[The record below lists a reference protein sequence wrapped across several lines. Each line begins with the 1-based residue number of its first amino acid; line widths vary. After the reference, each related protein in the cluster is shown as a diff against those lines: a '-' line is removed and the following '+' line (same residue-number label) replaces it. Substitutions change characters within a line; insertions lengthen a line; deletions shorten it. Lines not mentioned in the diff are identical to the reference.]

1 MVESSGLPNFLAS
14 CLSNTTQDT
23 HWVSITKMPALQKV
37 NTKQGQRYIWSSP
50 ILHKVNTLILQQNTV
65 ICWLWCLAPSVR
77 RIVSS
82 APCRV
87 LLHLAAFISGQIL
100 HVHSTVKYC
109 TWALCS
115 HMCRDMFYEFACRKV
130 HRDLYTDVLSC
141 VCTVQHLPDRF
152 LVPEWSCSHLTCVQ
166 ACISRLVQTRV

>member
-65 ICWLWCLAPSVR
+65 MRWPWCLTPSVR

-87 LLHLAAFISGQIL
+87 LLHLATFISGQIL
-100 HVHSTVKYC
+100 HVHSTANTAHGHY
-109 TWALCS
+109 
-115 HMCRDMFYEFACRKV
+115 V
-130 HRDLYTDVLSC
+130 H
-141 VCTVQHLPDRF
+141 
-152 LVPEWSCSHLTCVQ
+152 TCVETCLMNLRVEKCTEIFTQ
-166 ACISRLVQTRV
+166 MCSVVCAPFNIFRTGFWCPNGLVHT